1 MIGNSSSGIIESAS
15 FKLPTINVGIRQK
28 YRFRNK
34 NIIDAKF
41 SQKGLKQAYKKA
53 TSPNFKSSLQNLKN
67 IYEIEN
73 TSYNSI
79 KIIHNVL
86 PFPDGVL

>member
-34 NIIDAKF
+34 NVIDSKF
-41 SQKGLKQAYKKA
+41 SQKELKKAYKKA
-53 TSPNFKSSLQNLKN
+53 TSPNFKSSLQKLKN
-67 IYEIEN
+67 IFEKEN

-79 KIIHNVL
+79 KFIHNILKSKV
-86 PFPDGVL
+86 